1 MEGTTLMKLM
11 QANLEIFEDKIIKP
25 SNYLIERVG
34 NQYILHREVLQYEIE
49 AFREE
54 KLFQYKGR
62 SFLPN
67 IERFPSEKQAREAV
81 CSYWTA
87 ISELD

>member
-1 MEGTTLMKLM
+1 MMKLM

-34 NQYILHREVLQYEIE
+34 NQYILHREVAQYEIE

-62 SFLPN
+62 SFCQILN
-67 IERFPSEKQAREAV
+67 GFLQRSKLEKLYALIGQRLV
-81 CSYWTA
+81 N
-87 ISELD
+87 